1 MRVLIEG
8 SGGASGWPQP
18 GCRCASCLRKTRD
31 GNIRVRS
38 TIVID
43 GKIRLG
49 TGCPRSGSGESG
61 DAEGEATESGGGDIG
76 EAVVSG
82 YRVRQLADARDPG
95 HPGEPAGPGGWDVT
109 APEGGRLLYPAG
121 PGAVPVPPDGA
132 ARYDIA
138 FLDLLGDPAQLG
150 LLRARGLITDDTI
163 TAVAFADHRVASEAE
178 LRRRCGFWH
187 AQVLGD
193 GESVTTVRSE
203 KKGLKDF
210 GETARRVPWRV
221 LVVGGAR
228 SGKSEQAELRLAGE
242 PEVTYV
248 ATGPPSPDGAGSPAD
263 PDWAARVAAH
273 RARRPA
279 WWRTAETTDLA
290 GVLAS
295 ARGALLIDGIGTW
308 LAAVLDECG
317 AWGGSAE
324 AAARL
329 AARIAELVAAWR
341 QTGAHVVAV
350 SDEAGLGVVPA
361 TPAGR
366 LFRDEL
372 GRLNQALAAES
383 EETELVV
390 AGRIL
395 PLTLGTRMRRYNSPV
410 TIRTWQRVFR
420 PSGVGV
426 CPARWSAGPAGG
438 YRRKSCSPRGVPR
451 GSGGWFPP
459 GPGGSGG
466 DRSPRDSTARW

>member
-1 MRVLIEG
+1 MRVVIEG

-18 GCRCASCLRKTRD
+18 GCRCASCLRKTSD
-31 GNIRVRS
+31 GTVRMRS
-38 TIVID
+38 AIVVD
-43 GKIRLG
+43 GTVRLG
-49 TGCPRSGSGESG
+49 IGEDGTVRLGIGEDGSGEP
-61 DAEGEATESGGGDIG
+61 AA
-76 EAVVSG
+76 SG
-82 YRVRQLADARDPG
+82 YQVRPLADARDPG
-95 HPGEPAGPGGWDVT
+95 GPGEPAGPGGWDVT
-109 APEGGRLLYPAG
+109 APDGGRLLYPAR

-132 ARYDIA
+132 ARYDVA

-150 LLRARGLITDDTI
+150 LLRARGLIADDTI

-178 LRRRCGFWH
+178 LRRRCGFWR
-187 AQVLGD
+187 AEAPGD
-193 GESVTTVRSE
+193 GDGVTTVRSE
-203 KKGLKDF
+203 KKGRKDP
-210 GETARRVPWRV
+210 ARTIRRAPWRV
-221 LVVGGAR
+221 LVLGGAR
-228 SGKSEQAELRLAGE
+228 SGKSEHAELRLAGE
-242 PEVTYV
+242 PDVTYV
-248 ATGPPSPDGAGSPAD
+248 ATGPRGPDGAGSPAD

-290 GVLAS
+290 GVLGS

-317 AWGGSAE
+317 GWGGSGE
-324 AAARL
+324 AAARV

-372 GRLNQALAAES
+372 GRVNQALAAES
-383 EETELVV
+383 EEAELVV

-395 PLTLGTRMRRYNSPV
+395 PLTLGIAAAEV
-410 TIRTWQRVFR
+410 
-420 PSGVGV
+420 
-426 CPARWSAGPAGG
+426 
-438 YRRKSCSPRGVPR
+438 
-451 GSGGWFPP
+451 
-459 GPGGSGG
+459 
-466 DRSPRDSTARW
+466 